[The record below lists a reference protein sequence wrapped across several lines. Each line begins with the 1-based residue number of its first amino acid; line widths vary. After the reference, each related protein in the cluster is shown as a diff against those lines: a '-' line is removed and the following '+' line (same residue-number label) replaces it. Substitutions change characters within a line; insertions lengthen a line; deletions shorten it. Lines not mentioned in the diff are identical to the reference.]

1 MRRTPRRAKPRHPGN
16 ILSAR
21 CRLKPTDGAE
31 TGAWQTPRIFHV
43 ANIRSQIKRNRQNE
57 RRRLKNKGVRSEL
70 RTRTKRAITAAETG
84 ADDSAEALRAAVA
97 RIDKAAA
104 KGVIHKN
111 QAANRKSRLMR
122 KFAAL
127 ESASQ

>member
-1 MRRTPRRAKPRHPGN
+1 
-16 ILSAR
+16 
-21 CRLKPTDGAE
+21 
-31 TGAWQTPRIFHV
+31 V

-57 RRRLKNKGVRSEL
+57 RRRLANKAVRSEL
-70 RTRTKRAITAAETG
+70 RTRSKSALTAAEHG
-84 ADDSAEALRAAVA
+84 ADESGEALRAAVA

-122 KFAAL
+122 RYAAL
-127 ESASQ
+127 SAAD

>member
-1 MRRTPRRAKPRHPGN
+1 
-16 ILSAR
+16 
-21 CRLKPTDGAE
+21 
-31 TGAWQTPRIFHV
+31 V

-57 RRRLKNKGVRSEL
+57 RRRLRNKSVRSEL
-70 RTRTKRAITAAETG
+70 RTRTKAAVVAAEQG
-84 ADDSAEALRAAVA
+84 VDDSVDALRLAVR

-122 KFAAL
+122 RINAIEAS
-127 ESASQ
+127 SAE

>member
-1 MRRTPRRAKPRHPGN
+1 M
-16 ILSAR
+16 
-21 CRLKPTDGAE
+21 
-31 TGAWQTPRIFHV
+31 

-57 RRRLKNKGVRSEL
+57 RRRLRNKAVRSEL
-70 RTRTKRAITAAETG
+70 RTRTKSAVAVAANGTEE
-84 ADDSAEALRAAVA
+84 SAEALRLAVK

-122 KFAAL
+122 RVAAL
-127 ESASQ
+127 EAEAAG